1 MAKKVVSFSLHK
13 TKKNKQ
19 PVKNGGNKRKKLKI
33 VFKKIIDYLKSDTYM
48 FAPLLNHHPQSSLPS
63 TFSSSGE
70 PIREKEKKELFK
82 GVEDC
87 LNYDSY
93 MYAPIANE
101 SVADSEIHPSG
112 EGKTNTGKASNQI
125 ESRTDETTLK
135 DANILNNNRSTET
148 EVDEICA
155 PKTPVVVKRNLL
167 QRETIKHV
175 VVHQNC
181 LSSSLQGKAL
191 PQKKQ
196 RKIAVE

>member
-19 PVKNGGNKRKKLKI
+19 PVKNGANKRKKLKI

-63 TFSSSGE
+63 TFSSFGE

-82 GVEDC
+82 GVEDY

-93 MYAPIANE
+93 MYAPIAKE
-101 SVADSEIHPSG
+101 SVSDCEIHPSG
-112 EGKTNTGKASNQI
+112 EGKTNTGKASNQV
-125 ESRTDETTLK
+125 EETTLK
-135 DANILNNNRSTET
+135 DANILNNNRSTEM
-148 EVDEICA
+148 EVDDICA

>member
-19 PVKNGGNKRKKLKI
+19 PIKNGANKRKKLKI
-33 VFKKIIDYLKSDTYM
+33 AFKKIIDYMKSDTYM
-48 FAPLLNHHPQSSLPS
+48 FAPLLNHPQSSLPS

-70 PIREKEKKELFK
+70 PIREKEKSELFK
-82 GVEDC
+82 GVEDY

-93 MYAPIANE
+93 MYAPIAKE
-101 SVADSEIHPSG
+101 SVSDTEIHPSG
-112 EGKTNTGKASNQI
+112 EGKADTGKASNQI
-125 ESRTDETTLK
+125 ESRTEETTLK
-135 DANILNNNRSTET
+135 DANILNNNRSTEM

-191 PQKKQ
+191 LQKKQ
-196 RKIAVE
+196 RKIVVE

>member
-19 PVKNGGNKRKKLKI
+19 PIKTGANKGKKLKI

-63 TFSSSGE
+63 TFSS
-70 PIREKEKKELFK
+70 
-82 GVEDC
+82 C
-87 LNYDSY
+87 
-93 MYAPIANE
+93 
-101 SVADSEIHPSG
+101 G
-112 EGKTNTGKASNQI
+112 EGKANTSKTSNQI
-125 ESRTDETTLK
+125 ESRTEETTSK

-181 LSSSLQGKAL
+181 LSSSLQGKPL